1 MLFFYNWDERT
12 HLNKIHSLIFIIG
25 FFLFMIG
32 PWMGLG
38 LENKNLARWL
48 IIGGSIM
55 IAYSVIIF
63 FIMFMF
69 VIIRKEQTRRFDPIN
84 KLVFDERTKQ
94 WVPYIVNEEGDIEIT
109 TGLLQSCVSH
119 CKSKGLKH

>member
-12 HLNKIHSLIFIIG
+12 PSNKIHSLIFAIG
-25 FFLFMIG
+25 FFLFMLG
-32 PWMGLG
+32 PWVGLG
-38 LENKNLARWL
+38 FENKNLACWL
-48 IIGGSIM
+48 VIGGSIM
-55 IAYSVIIF
+55 IAYSVIVF

-94 WVPYIVNEEGDIEIT
+94 WVPYIANEKGDIEIT
-109 TGLLQSCVSH
+109 
-119 CKSKGLKH
+119 SKNDSGG